1 MSNGNGVLSQSVT
14 RDDHPNV
21 KQNGMGVGLMRFVVP
36 VFGPTEGSDLPAYW
50 SPQRDVFLRR
60 SIHLESMW
68 SSALSKAITKIAAQG
83 WEVEDSDESTL
94 RAKRAQQLLL
104 NAEENQGWVQFIG
117 KHLRDFLT
125 TDNGAFVEIVRASPA
140 AGSKILGLVHL
151 DSTRCIRTGDPDYP
165 VIYWDRMGRYHQL
178 RDYQV
183 LLFVDMPSPDELY
196 RGVGFC
202 AASRAYRTIYKL
214 AAMEQY
220 LYEKASGSGATA
232 LEFLQGVSTTSF
244 ETAMQSADNQQVAKG
259 AYYYKG
265 VVVIPIM
272 GDIPVAKTEVPLKGF
287 SDGFDLEKERD
298 NSYLIYANAIG
309 IPVQDI
315 KPLSGQGLGTGTQ
328 TVILAEAE
336 EGQGL
341 ASWRKQWEHHMNEDV
356 FPETTTFAWATKD
369 LRDQQMAATVAL
381 TRAQARAAQIGSLE
395 ITPAIALQMAVDEG
409 DVPPQFLPTDATPD
423 DVLADDEKAE
433 VEQIGTA
440 APEQAPAGQQPGGQ
454 QLAAQPQASI
464 TGVKPLAATKAHDPY
479 ADVRELLLDEDE
491 AAALASEVSDADG

>member
-1 MSNGNGVLSQSVT
+1 MSNGNGVLAQSVT

-21 KQNGMGVGLMRFVVP
+21 KQNGMGAGLFRFIVP
-36 VFGPTEGSDLPAYW
+36 VFGPATGTDLPVYW
-50 SPQRDVFLRR
+50 SPQRDHVLRR

-68 SSALSKAITKIAAQG
+68 AAAVGKAITKICAQG

-94 RAKRAQQLLL
+94 RAKRSQQLLL
-104 NAEENQGWVQFIG
+104 NAEHNQGWVQFTNR
-117 KHLRDFLT
+117 HLRDFLT

-151 DSTRCIRTGDPDYP
+151 DSTRCIRTGDPDFP
-165 VIYWDRMGRYHQL
+165 VIYWDRMGRYHEL

-183 LLFVDMPSPDELY
+183 LSFVDMASPDDVY

-220 LYEKASGSGATA
+220 LYEKASGSGATGIV
-232 LEFLQGVSTTSF
+232 FIQGVSQTSF
-244 ETAMQSADNQQVAKG
+244 ETAMQSAQNQQVQKG
-259 AYYYKG
+259 AYYYMGTVAIPVMGDTPIEK
-265 VVVIPIM
+265 VVIP
-272 GDIPVAKTEVPLKGF
+272 LKDLP
-287 SDGFDLEKERD
+287 DGFDLEKERD

-356 FPETTTFAWATKD
+356 FPETTTFSWATKD
-369 LRDQQMAATVAL
+369 LRDQQMQASTQL
-381 TRAQARAAQIGSLE
+381 IRAQARAAQIGSGE
-395 ITPAIALQMAVDEG
+395 ITPAIALQIAVDIG
-409 DVPPQFLPTDATPD
+409 DVPPEFLPTDATPD
-423 DVLADDEKAE
+423 DTLADDEKAE
-433 VEQIGTA
+433 TEPIGTA
-440 APEQAPAGQQPGGQ
+440 AQQTPLAAPAGQQPAAAPQ
-454 QLAAQPQASI
+454 QSV
-464 TGVKPLAATKAHDPY
+464 TGVQPLATKAY
-479 ADVRELLLDEDE
+479 ADVADLIEFDEDE
-491 AAALASEVSDADG
+491 AAALADEVSDE

>member
-1 MSNGNGVLSQSVT
+1 MSNGQAVLAQSVT

-21 KQNGMGVGLMRFVVP
+21 KQNGMGAGLFRFIVP
-36 VFGPTEGSDLPAYW
+36 VFGPAEGTDLPVYW
-50 SPQRDVFLRR
+50 SPQRDAYLRR

-68 SSALSKAITKIAAQG
+68 SAALSKAITKIAARG
-83 WEVEDSDESTL
+83 WEVKDSDESTL

-104 NAEENQGWVQFIG
+104 NAEHNQGWVQFIG
-117 KHLRDFLT
+117 RHLRDFLT

-165 VIYWDRMGRYHQL
+165 VVYWDRMGRYHEL

-183 LLFVDMPSPDELY
+183 LAFVDMPSPDETY

-232 LEFLQGVSTTSF
+232 LEFLQGVSAASF

-272 GDIPVAKTEVPLKGF
+272 GDIPVANTEIPLKGF

-341 ASWRKQWEHHMNEDV
+341 ASWGKQWDHHMNEDV
-356 FPETTTFAWATKD
+356 FPETTTFAWSTRD
-369 LRDQQMAATVAL
+369 LRDQKMEAETKLV
-381 TRAQARAAQIGSLE
+381 RAQTRTAQVASGE
-395 ITPAIALQMAVDEG
+395 ITAGIALQIAVDIG
-409 DVPPQFLPTDATPD
+409 DVPKEFLPEDLTPGDA
-423 DVLADDEKAE
+423 LQDDEKQDPTPAT
-433 VEQIGTA
+433 VGANPA
-440 APEQAPAGQQPGGQ
+440 AVVDPNAPP
-454 QLAAQPQASI
+454 AQPQASV
-464 TGVKPLAATKAHDPY
+464 TGVRPVATKARDIY
-479 ADVRELLLDEDE
+479 ADVRDLLLDEDE
-491 AAALASEVSDADG
+491 AAALADEVRDATDR

>member
-14 RDDHPNV
+14 RDDHADV
-21 KQNGMGVGLMRFVVP
+21 RKNGMFGGMFRFVVP
-36 VFGPTEGSDLPAYW
+36 VYGPATGTDLPIYW
-50 SPQRDVFLRR
+50 SRERDYYLRR

-68 SSALSKAITKIAAQG
+68 SSAISKAITKIAAQG

-104 NAEENQGWVQFIG
+104 NAEFNQGWVGFIN

-125 TDNGAFVEIVRASPA
+125 TDNGAFVEIVRASGA

-151 DSTRCIRTGDPDYP
+151 DSARCIRTGDPDYP
-165 VIYWDRMGRYHQL
+165 LIFCDRKGRYHQL

-183 LLFVDMPSPDELY
+183 LPFVDMPSPDETLN
-196 RGVGFC
+196 GVGFC

-220 LYEKASGSGATA
+220 LYEKASGSGATQIV
-232 LEFLQGVSTTSF
+232 FIQGVSQGSL
-244 ETAMQSADNQQVAKG
+244 ETAIASAKGEQVAKG
-259 AYYYKG
+259 AQYYMG
-265 VVVIPIM
+265 TISIPVM
-272 GDIPVAKTEVPLKGF
+272 GDTEIRQIAIKLKDLP
-287 SDGFDLEKERD
+287 DGFDLEKERD

-341 ASWRKQWEHHMNEDV
+341 ASWRKQWEHAMNEQV
-356 FPETTTFAWATKD
+356 FPETTTFSWATKD
-369 LRDQQMAATVAL
+369 LRDQQMAAQNQLV
-381 TRAQARAAQIGSLE
+381 RAQARAAQIASGE
-395 ITPAIALQMAVDEG
+395 ITPGIALQMAVDIE
-409 DVPPQFLPTDATPD
+409 DVPKAFLPEDLTPGDA
-423 DVLADDEKAE
+423 LGDDEKQDPNTAPMGE
-433 VEQIGTA
+433 NPAAVTDPNAPPTQPA
-440 APEQAPAGQQPGGQ
+440 APQQGK
-454 QLAAQPQASI
+454 
-464 TGVKPLAATKAHDPY
+464 TGVPIPQTKDHDPY
-479 ADVRELLLDEDE
+479 ADVRDLLIDEEQVAILVND
-491 AAALASEVSDADG
+491 ALSNGEEQ